1 MSVVE
6 EINTVHEPVQE
17 EIPDID
23 SSDSDEES
31 LEQLS
36 ASTIMPLYHTN
47 VVVTVGNADSSAV
60 PAHHHNKI
68 ILNLMIKN
76 ESKIIER
83 CIGNSID
90 YVDAVNILD
99 TGSTDNT
106 VEVCK
111 AYLTASGKPFRI
123 SVHPFKTFGH
133 NRSIS
138 FDEAQKL
145 CEALHW
151 NAEECYAMAVD
162 ADMVIKATPA
172 FKDFKMTQ
180 NGYRMIQQHGSL
192 KYYNVRFLKC
202 SYAWKCIGSTHE
214 YWSGE
219 PSDNVPAEVCYID
232 DIGDGGCK
240 SDKNERDIRLLTEEV
255 RDQPNNGRAHF
266 YLAQSYKDG
275 GQVEKAIPLFK
286 RRIEIGGWYEEVW
299 YSHYMLGKCYDMLH
313 DEHNMELWMNK
324 GFEMHPHRAEN
335 LYYLVHYFRVKGQ
348 YYKAY
353 HYYLKGKDIP
363 YPKND
368 MLFIEGNIYDG
379 MFSYENTVIAC
390 YISGKTKQD
399 SLCDLVSYI
408 NQKIPYHIDN
418 VWDNLHYYTQ
428 PLIDSTYKGEYSS
441 MLLKDHEEY
450 KISSCSIQPYSA
462 TDPIRRYIMNT
473 RFVNYDIDH
482 NGSYHMRSPD
492 GHVKTMN
499 GRLFLNASFQ
509 PTEGIR
515 MMNEDYVRSPSHIEG
530 MEDVRLFYH
539 ENKLRFTASCKNITN
554 DGKIV
559 IATGDYV
566 VEENMMKNIRV
577 LEPPTPSLCEK
588 NWVYV
593 SPRYLESEKAKG
605 RMNFIYGWNPLVIG
619 SVQENQLEI
628 HTTYETPAL
637 FNRFRGSS
645 AVVEYQ
651 QKLYAVIHFVKYST
665 PRCYYHSVVQFN
677 RDTMKPEAYAAPFT
691 FCEPKIEYCLGLEI
705 QNGFAHFFF
714 SRNDTSPST
723 ICLPFENLRMI
734 PL

>member
-6 EINTVHEPVQE
+6 ENTVHVQE
-17 EIPDID
+17 DIPDID
-23 SSDSDEES
+23 SSDSDEEP
-31 LEQLS
+31 LVKQLS
-36 ASTIMPLYHTN
+36 VSTITPLFQTE
-47 VVVTVGNADSSAV
+47 VIVPVGNADSASA

-111 AYLTASGKPFRI
+111 AFLTASGKPFRI

-151 NAEECYAMAVD
+151 NAQETYAMAVD
-162 ADMVIKATPA
+162 ADMVIKATAA

-180 NGYRMIQQHGSL
+180 NGYRMIQQHGNL

-214 YWSGE
+214 YWDGS
-219 PSDNVPAEVCYID
+219 PSENVPAEICFID

-299 YSHYMLGKCYDMLH
+299 YSHYMLGKCYNMIN
-313 DEHNMELWMNK
+313 DELNMEFWMNK

-335 LYYLVHYFRVKGQ
+335 LYYLVNYFRVKGQ
-348 YYKAY
+348 NYKAY

-368 MLFIEGNIYDG
+368 MLFIEGDVYDG
-379 MFSYENTVIAC
+379 MFPYENTVLAC
-390 YISGKTKQD
+390 YVTGKTKQD

-418 VWDNLHYYTQ
+418 VWNNLHYYTQ
-428 PLIDSTYKGEYSS
+428 PLTDSIYKGEYSS

-450 KISSCSIQPYSA
+450 KVSSCSIQPYSA

-482 NGSYHMRSPD
+482 NGAYHMRSPD
-492 GHVKTMN
+492 GHVKTKN

-509 PTEGIR
+509 PTEEIR
-515 MMNEDYVRSPSHIEG
+515 MMNEDYVRTPSHIEG
-530 MEDVRLFYH
+530 MEDVRLFFH
-539 ENKLRFTASCKNITN
+539 EKKLRFTASCKNITD

-559 IATGDYV
+559 IAMGDYV
-566 VEENMMKNIRV
+566 IEENRMKNIRI
-577 LEPPTPSLCEK
+577 LEPPTPSYCEK

-593 SPRYLESEKAKG
+593 PSRHLENEKAKG

-677 RDTMKPEAYAAPFT
+677 RDTMKPEAYAAPFS

-705 QNGFAHFFF
+705 QNGYAHFFF
-714 SRNDTSPST
+714 SRNDTSPSM
-723 ICLPFENLRMI
+723 IRLPFENLRMI
-734 PL
+734 SL